1 MLCATLAHMGPDECE
16 LVRLVRSR
24 FVTLRLFL
32 LLELKKKKSHTQV
45 KIC

>member
-1 MLCATLAHMGPDECE
+1 MLLWLIWGQMN
-16 LVRLVRSR
+16 VRLVRSR

-32 LLELKKKKSHTQV
+32 LLELKEKSHTQV

>member
-1 MLCATLAHMGPDECE
+1 MLHATLAHMGPDECE

-32 LLELKKKKSHTQV
+32 LLELKEKSHTQV